1 MTSRI
6 LSITERITSIA
17 APPNSLLIK
26 PWIISRMPSMT
37 ASFDRPLTYPEAPYT
52 TSRLRHRTGRMVVH
66 VSETYTAVYA
76 REGDEWVAE
85 IAETGLSTRGANV
98 AEVRNQ
104 IREALATQL
113 ATTPAAVA
121 VVDQFTLPGALRAV
135 QSEVRATRTVEE
147 KAKMAA
153 SMTESKTAKQWA
165 AELEL
170 AQRAPAAVKWLSGL
184 EGELDVDEMC

>member
-1 MTSRI
+1 
-6 LSITERITSIA
+6 
-17 APPNSLLIK
+17 
-26 PWIISRMPSMT
+26 
-37 ASFDRPLTYPEAPYT
+37 
-52 TSRLRHRTGRMVVH
+52 MVVH

-104 IREALATQL
+104 IREALATHL

-121 VVDQFTLPGALRAV
+121 VVDQFALPRALRAV

-153 SMTESKTAKQWA
+153 SMTESKTAKEWA

-184 EGELDVDEMC
+184 EGELDVDEMCFAISVAEQMGRQGFAEEDADDPQEDAPSERDAAGEP